1 MTPRS
6 PPSECVSR
14 SSRASQTTGPAR
26 NIGPVDRAIRLWTG
40 AISGPTAIGTL
51 LGITGL
57 PEGFAPFFGVLA
69 LYCFATAL
77 ARRSF
82 VYAILGIDTRVDE
95 RRH

>member
-1 MTPRS
+1 M
-6 PPSECVSR
+6 SR
-14 SSRASQTTGPAR
+14 SSRQSPPSR

-51 LGITGL
+51 LGVTGL
-57 PEGFAPFFGVLA
+57 PEGLAPFFGVLA
-69 LYCFATAL
+69 LYCFATAF

-82 VYAILGIDTRVDE
+82 VYAILGIDTRVTE